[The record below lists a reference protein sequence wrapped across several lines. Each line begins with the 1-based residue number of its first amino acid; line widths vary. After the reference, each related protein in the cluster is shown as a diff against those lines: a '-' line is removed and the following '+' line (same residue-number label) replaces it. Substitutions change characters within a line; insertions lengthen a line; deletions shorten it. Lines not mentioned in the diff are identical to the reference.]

1 MWGEKGRRR
10 KRLPE
15 SLLAPSNVHGG
26 TPWVPT
32 RAQPWNSNL
41 TATLQTLVWW
51 EPSEGVTLITC
62 KSRPR
67 EHGAPR
73 QTAEKG
79 ALGRREGGN
88 LSVVF
93 ACRCWR
99 EERGSYKLHQLG
111 KTPGLNGEGWS
122 PTSRAEVGSLG
133 THSQTVEQLRERRAV
148 APATNAQVYKVKTVS
163 RGWSWGLPAQ
173 KRWER
178 DSISQT

>member
-1 MWGEKGRRR
+1 MSMMG
-10 KRLPE
+10 LPGYPPG
-15 SLLAPSNVHGG
+15 PSPG
-26 TPWVPT
+26 TPT
-32 RAQPWNSNL
+32 LQQPS
-41 TATLQTLVWW
+41 LQTLVWW
-51 EPSEGVTLITC
+51 GPPEGVTLITC

-67 EHGAPR
+67 EHGTPR

-79 ALGRREGGN
+79 AFGRGEGDN
-88 LSVVF
+88 LPVVF

-122 PTSRAEVGSLG
+122 PTSRAEAGSLG

-148 APATNAQVYKVKTVS
+148 APATNAQVYKFKTVP

-173 KRWER
+173 KRWE
-178 DSISQT
+178 